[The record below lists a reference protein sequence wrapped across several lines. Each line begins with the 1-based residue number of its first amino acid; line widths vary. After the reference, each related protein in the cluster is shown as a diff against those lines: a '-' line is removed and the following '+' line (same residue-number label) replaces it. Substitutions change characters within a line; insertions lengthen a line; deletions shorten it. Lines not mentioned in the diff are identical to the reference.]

1 MKNESTLEEFEK
13 MFELVPE
20 VKEED
25 SQAEEYGNSLD
36 SKEPFEELVSEL
48 NDNIKE
54 TKNKGT
60 VLKTEDSKTE
70 DAHDIIKEMMSENDG
85 DKKDLK
91 EKDIPNSNSEDKN
104 DEIKESCMEDFD
116 VLIEPKETKD
126 TQDVIESVD
135 EFHNK
140 LKENFD
146 TIVESENNKEQT
158 NKETQKSIEST
169 DLSKDEIKSKSEES
183 KPESEESK
191 PESLNDKEEN
201 TIDKVGVENKLI
213 TEDGDVKWS
222 LESPSAMYD
231 SFYEQKKRVLESC
244 LAGGQV
250 EYNLWSRELE
260 EAQVNVVTEVF
271 DQQVIIN
278 QMEAVQQFRNRVK
291 YLGVRINNQ
300 YFLFDRFV
308 PLLRGYLARIQYLKP
323 VLKQEGL
330 ILEHMGDIEMYF
342 ERLRGLHKSVADT
355 EKNLAAAYD
364 MLSRKVTIC
373 MELPPVERRGKP
385 ESKTDKYEH
394 YGIKNN
400 IETPQSHPQS
410 ANLSDFDNLPLGATA
425 GAEEKKSGATG
436 WDTL

>member
-48 NDNIKE
+48 NDDIKQAE
-54 TKNKGT
+54 NKGT

-70 DAHDIIKEMMSENDG
+70 DAHDIIKEMMSESDG
-85 DKKDLK
+85 DKEDFK
-91 EKDIPNSNSEDKN
+91 EKDIPNSNPEDKN
-104 DEIKESCMEDFD
+104 DETKQSGMEDFD
-116 VLIEPKETKD
+116 VLIEPKEIRD

-146 TIVESENNKEQT
+146 TVVEPEGEQEQT
-158 NKETQKSIEST
+158 NQETQKSIEST
-169 DLSKDEIKSKSEES
+169 DYSKDEVKTKSEES
-183 KPESEESK
+183 
-191 PESLNDKEEN
+191 ESLNDKEEN

-278 QMEAVQQFRNRVK
+278 QMEDVQQFRNRVK

-355 EKNLAAAYD
+355 EKNLAAAYE